1 MTQIIDNV
9 VEFKESDI
17 VRLKFSTLYFH
28 KDYII
33 SIVNEGELIDRE
45 KALIVYNTINEH
57 YKGSCFTYISY
68 RKNSY
73 SVDPTLYNKAAYNT
87 HYKAIAIV
95 SKNERALDSS
105 LLEKMFVKNMFK
117 TFTNIKEAI
126 DWAADLAKN

>member
-1 MTQIIDNV
+1 M

-17 VRLKFSTLYFH
+17 VRLKFTTLYFH

-57 YKGSCFTYISY
+57 YKGACFTYISY

-73 SVDPTLYNKAAYNT
+73 SVDPTLYNNASYST
-87 HYKAIAIV
+87 YYKAIAIV
-95 SKNERALDSS
+95 SKNERVLDSS
-105 LLEKMFVKNMFK
+105 LLEKLFVKNMFK
-117 TFTNIKEAI
+117 TFSHIKEAI
-126 DWAADLAKN
+126 DWANYLAENND